1 MVVEGFDWGAG
12 VSKLILAVG
21 APVPAP
27 LARGYWAARGRYS
40 RPGVYLAD
48 KHGFCILTAMQTT
61 LRIDDETYR
70 EAKAEA
76 ARRGVTLTRFIE
88 DALRQR
94 IALGSKDESA
104 RRAEIEERNRLMEA
118 LLVRTARFR
127 VGRRPTRGEMN
138 ER

>member
-1 MVVEGFDWGAG
+1 
-12 VSKLILAVG
+12 
-21 APVPAP
+21 
-27 LARGYWAARGRYS
+27 
-40 RPGVYLAD
+40 
-48 KHGFCILTAMQTT
+48 MQTT

-88 DALRQR
+88 EALRQR
-94 IALGSKDESA
+94 IARGNEDASA

-118 LLVRTARFR
+118 LLRRTAHFR
-127 VGRRPTRGEMN
+127 VGRRPTRDEMN